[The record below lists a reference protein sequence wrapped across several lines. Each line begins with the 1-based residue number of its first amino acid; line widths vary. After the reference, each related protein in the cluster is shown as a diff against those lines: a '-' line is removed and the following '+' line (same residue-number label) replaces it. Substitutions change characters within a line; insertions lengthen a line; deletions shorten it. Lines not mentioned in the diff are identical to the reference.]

1 MMKFKKVLTRP
12 GYEVSTIE
20 DIPTKK
26 IPTIRDLAKFTG
38 GFETF
43 RPDIY
48 QLEKSDGSGLQ
59 DLTGYGFADKD
70 SLEMARKGE
79 MTKEV
84 ADNRLISILEKEK
97 QNWLQY
103 LPETSKLPIETQMA
117 LWDTSYNGKGVQET
131 IKNSPKLVQAIKNYL
146 PGNRK
151 LLEAVVEQMDHSK
164 SAGGWLGARSSAR
177 RAMALG
183 EYDWNWPT
191 LDKYG
196 RQVDYDKYKGPKDYL
211 SSPYIGKYQSGGSI
225 KSLIYKPYIQEND
238 SDNYI
243 NNYINDVFTSGEP
256 SKYSVD
262 PIKIV
267 TPETSTKQQIVTTQQ
282 PEVIQQTVVQEQAP
296 IEAKTDPAIVTNQN
310 ESVDKQIGK
319 QYKFSERDEFKN
331 TIYNAYYKSL
341 IKRGVSKNKAER
353 FAKRFSAQDANESN
367 WGMSSLSK
375 DFNFGGIKDFRKN
388 TNAAVKDTTEYKNG
402 VKQTMKQPF
411 RKFGSLDE
419 YIDYKISM
427 MHKNWG
433 VLDHDPDEMYSLIT
447 KGKRKYATAPNY
459 ANILEN
465 WYNKMWK

>member
-1 MMKFKKVLTRP
+1 MTFKKILTKP

-20 DIPTKK
+20 DIPTKR

-84 ADNRLISILEKEK
+84 ADNRLISILENEK

-117 LWDTSYNGKGVQET
+117 LWDTSYNGKGVQGT

-164 SAGGWLGARSSAR
+164 SASGWLGARSAAR

-196 RQVDYDKYKGPKDYL
+196 RQVDYNKYKGPKDYL
-211 SSPYIGKYQSGGSI
+211 SSPYIGKYQSGG
-225 KSLIYKPYIQEND
+225 LVYKPYLPDNQENIETD
-238 SDNYI
+238 YNEYWRNLASNLHSSIHDYDVEQVKIYQPVDVTRTEPTKPQVDNTR
-243 NNYINDVFTSGEP
+243 VAKQPVMETPVSQ
-256 SKYSVD
+256 SKGRV
-262 PIKIV
+262 
-267 TPETSTKQQIVTTQQ
+267 
-282 PEVIQQTVVQEQAP
+282 
-296 IEAKTDPAIVTNQN
+296 
-310 ESVDKQIGK
+310 
-319 QYKFSERDEFKN
+319 YKSSEKEEFKQTMFN
-331 TIYNAYYKSL
+331 TYYDTL
-341 IKRGVSKNKAER
+341 LKRGLDEENARK
-353 FAKRFSAQDANESN
+353 FAQRITSQDILESN
-367 WGMSSLSK
+367 WGQSSLAR
-375 DFNFGGIKDFRKN
+375 DFNFGGVKDFRKN
-388 TNAAVKDTTEYKNG
+388 KDTAVRDTTEYKNG
-402 VKQTMKQPF
+402 VKQTVKQPF
-411 RKFGSLDE
+411 RKFNDLQE
-419 YIDYKISM
+419 YIDYKINLLDNTYHVFNYTPESM
-427 MHKNWG
+427 FDNL
-433 VLDHDPDEMYSLIT
+433 VR
-447 KGKRKYATAPNY
+447 GKKKYATDPKY
-459 ANILEN
+459 AEKLNNLN
-465 WYNKMWK
+465 NKIW